1 LKEELLTCGKELE
14 ILFASSVLVLA
25 IKGGDKVDEDDA
37 GVVGDEEFIVESV
50 VLFRNLTVGVCI
62 G

>member
-1 LKEELLTCGKELE
+1 
-14 ILFASSVLVLA
+14 VLA

-37 GVVGDEEFIVESV
+37 GVVGDEEFIVVIEESL
-50 VLFRNLTVGVCI
+50 VLLRNLTVGVCI